1 MTHAEAQRRREEFA
15 RGDAETGRS
24 GLSASVANKFF
35 WRVSRAKMFKGFIE
49 SISFFFSTSPR
60 LRMML
65 FNLCGSAALRE
76 SIFFDSSPRAAGEVS

>member
-15 RGDAETGRS
+15 RGDAETGRF
-24 GLSASVANKFF
+24 GLSASVVDKSF
-35 WRVSRAKMFKGFIE
+35 WRASRAKMFNGFTE

-60 LRMML
+60 LRVML

-76 SIFFDSSPRAAGEVS
+76 SIFFDSSPHTAGEVS